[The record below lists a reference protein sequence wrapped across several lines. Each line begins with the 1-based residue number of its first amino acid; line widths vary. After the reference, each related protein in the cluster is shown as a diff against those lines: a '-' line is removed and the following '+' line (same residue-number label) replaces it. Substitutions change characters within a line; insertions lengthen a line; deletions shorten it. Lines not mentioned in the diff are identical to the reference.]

1 MFSSK
6 PLIPPAAISVCLWV
20 LILLFTADGFTQ
32 KTLLLEKV
40 GTRRKFFFHDEDKFM
55 LRTVKPDTFVSS
67 RLWDFNEKNLSLH
80 TYIPFTVEYDN
91 IRFVYK
97 DYKFVKKMG
106 FYCIIFSGVTFTA
119 ISINHLLN
127 NEQVVTPDMAYLT
140 LPFLGVGIL
149 CLSLSRERMKMGLR
163 WKLKFL
169 DMPVFP
175 IDGR

>member
-1 MFSSK
+1 MFHSK
-6 PLIPPAAISVCLWV
+6 VQISPVVISVCLWFF
-20 LILLFTADGFTQ
+20 LFLLTADIFAQ

-40 GTRRKFFFHDEDKFM
+40 GTSRKFFFHDEDKFM
-55 LRTVKPDTFVSS
+55 LRTVNPDTFISS
-67 RLWDFNEKNLSLH
+67 RLWDFNEKSLSLH
-80 TYIPFTVEYDN
+80 TYIPFTVQYDN

-106 FYCIIFSGVTFTA
+106 FYCIIFSGVTFTV

-127 NEQVVTPDMAYLT
+127 NEQVITPDMAYLT
-140 LPFLGVGIL
+140 LPFIGAGIL
-149 CLSLSRERMKMGLR
+149 CVSLSRERMKLGLR

-175 IDGR
+175 LDGH